1 MKDLIENIKKNNMKK
16 LMLSAVLGMFCYCTN
31 NAMEKP
37 IDINEVLNTILL
49 CYNDIVKTRKA
60 IKDEEGKIYATIK
73 DNKGKVKKEQVL
85 QFITNQLTE
94 DEQNENEFQDNINKI
109 KQYFHLEDKK
119 NDDESTKDN
128 LTEIFWDEAKKEET
142 EKINEENNL
151 IRNYFKAIKD
161 DESRISIRF
170 KKYYEDE
177 KAKKGEIKNVGDIV
191 IEEIMNEC
199 LGDTKTNNIQNDFL
213 ANLGKLYDELGKTY
227 NEDEDFKGNKEAT
240 LETIKRRI
248 TPDGQITKEKLKAF
262 IKQKIG
268 IEEKKEGGCCHCC
281 DCFWKK
287 PIGDLGGKP
296 EEKKEEGEGG
306 AQWGDENNK

>member
-1 MKDLIENIKKNNMKK
+1 M
-16 LMLSAVLGMFCYCTN
+16 
-31 NAMEKP
+31 
-37 IDINEVLNTILL
+37 
-49 CYNDIVKTRKA
+49 TRW
-60 IKDEEGKIYATIK
+60 
-73 DNKGKVKKEQVL
+73 EQVL

-119 NDDESTKDN
+119 NDDECTKDN

-281 DCFWKK
+281 DCF
-287 PIGDLGGKP
+287 
-296 EEKKEEGEGG
+296 
-306 AQWGDENNK
+306 

>member
-1 MKDLIENIKKNNMKK
+1 MKDLKENIKKNNMKK

-31 NAMEKP
+31 NAMIQT
-37 IDINEVLNTILL
+37 IDIKEVLNTILFG
-49 CYNDIVKTRKA
+49 YNYIVKARKA
-60 IKDEEGKIYATIK
+60 INAEEGKIYATIK
-73 DNKGKVKKEQVL
+73 DVEGKVRKKQVL

-119 NDDESTKDN
+119 NDDECTKDN
-128 LTEIFWDEAKKEET
+128 LTEIFWDEAKKDET
-142 EKINEENNL
+142 EKINEENDL

-161 DESRISIRF
+161 AESRISKNF

-199 LGDTKTNNIQNDFL
+199 LGETKTDDIGNDFL
-213 ANLGKLYDELGKTY
+213 ANLGKLYDELVKTC
-227 NEDEDFKGNKEAT
+227 NEDEDFKVNKEAT

-248 TPDGQITKEKLKAF
+248 ALEDTITEEKLKAF

-281 DCFWKK
+281 DCF
-287 PIGDLGGKP
+287 
-296 EEKKEEGEGG
+296 
-306 AQWGDENNK
+306 

>member
-1 MKDLIENIKKNNMKK
+1 MKDLKENIKKNNMKK
-16 LMLSAVLGMFCYCTN
+16 LMLSVVLGMFCYCTN
-31 NAMEKP
+31 NAMIQT
-37 IDINEVLNTILL
+37 IDIKEVLNTILFG
-49 CYNDIVKTRKA
+49 YNYIVKARKA
-60 IKDEEGKIYATIK
+60 INAEEGKIYATIK
-73 DNKGKVKKEQVL
+73 DVEGKVRKKQVL

-119 NDDESTKDN
+119 NDDECTKDN
-128 LTEIFWDEAKKEET
+128 LTEIFWDEAKKDET
-142 EKINEENNL
+142 EKINEENDL

-161 DESRISIRF
+161 AESRISKNF

-199 LGDTKTNNIQNDFL
+199 LGETKTDDIGNDFL
-213 ANLGKLYDELGKTY
+213 ANLGKLYDELVKTC
-227 NEDEDFKGNKEAT
+227 NEDEDFKVNKEAT

-248 TPDGQITKEKLKAF
+248 ALEDTITEEKLKAF

-281 DCFWKK
+281 DCF
-287 PIGDLGGKP
+287 
-296 EEKKEEGEGG
+296 
-306 AQWGDENNK
+306 